1 MYINRS
7 PHLPS
12 SLEFTTQSIQ
22 KSLQNPSEELATSFK
37 AAYKDTLRPHHHA
50 LVRPGF
56 QVTLGLAPYRKDF
69 YAKLGQDQEQVK
81 TEAEAWLAA
90 VEKIVRILQSFL
102 ATVKI

>member
-1 MYINRS
+1 LK
-7 PHLPS
+7 HS

-37 AAYKDTLRPHHHA
+37 AAYKDTLRQHHHA

-56 QVTLGLAPYRKDF
+56 QVTLSLAPYRKDF
-69 YAKLGQDQEQVK
+69 YAKLGEDQDKVK
-81 TEAEAWLAA
+81 AEAEEWLNA
-90 VEKIVRILQSFL
+90 VEKIVRILQAFL